1 MAEVIC
7 TECGTTN
14 NGRSEFCSSCGAFL
28 AWDGSADDPPPAA
41 AAAPP
46 APPPAAASASTAP
59 SGAGVEVPA
68 APVEPGF
75 RYQTHAT
82 APSPAAAPPLAM
94 PASGPHPG
102 GPPPENRAS
111 PAPADTGG
119 FGYTIKAPP
128 GRAVAFQPAGP
139 DAEVPAGA
147 VATAAPP
154 GSCPDCGTVN
164 APELRFCRRCG
175 YQLFTADPD
184 RPRPTTTAARPKRP
198 WWQRWIPR
206 RWLPDS
212 ELLGAEARRAFRR
225 SLPMGLRVR
234 RWAYLGGTLGLIV
247 GLLYLTGANPVRWAK
262 DRIADIKGSVVEVQ
276 GIQAASE
283 PAAEQ
288 LPVYPADQ
296 ALDRLATAWA
306 SQWRPPG
313 DAGTCIA
320 PGVTPPPG
328 SLGSLVLTLPQATT
342 VRSLEVVAGPPDEQ
356 QRPHQYR
363 PKTFE
368 LTFSDG
374 SCRQVAVTDV
384 ATPQSI
390 ALDPVTT
397 EQIRVAVTDV
407 YPPESDS
414 VVDVYSITEIWVMAR
429 PR

>member
-1 MAEVIC
+1 MRHHQQRPERVLLLLRC
-7 TECGTTN
+7 FPGL
-14 NGRSEFCSSCGAFL
+14 GRV
-28 AWDGSADDPPPAA
+28 
-41 AAAPP
+41 
-46 APPPAAASASTAP
+46 
-59 SGAGVEVPA
+59 SG
-68 APVEPGF
+68 
-75 RYQTHAT
+75 R
-82 APSPAAAPPLAM
+82 
-94 PASGPHPG
+94 
-102 GPPPENRAS
+102 

-128 GRAVAFQPAGP
+128 GRAVAFEPAGP

-247 GLLYLTGANPVRWAK
+247 GLLYLTGANPVSWTK

-276 GIQAASE
+276 GVQAASE

-313 DAGTCIA
+313 RRTNISGRTSTDRRPSSSPSPTA
-320 PGVTPPPG
+320 V
-328 SLGSLVLTLPQATT
+328 V
-342 VRSLEVVAGPPDEQ
+342 VRS
-356 QRPHQYR
+356 R
-363 PKTFE
+363 
-368 LTFSDG
+368 
-374 SCRQVAVTDV
+374 
-384 ATPQSI
+384 
-390 ALDPVTT
+390 
-397 EQIRVAVTDV
+397 
-407 YPPESDS
+407 
-414 VVDVYSITEIWVMAR
+414 
-429 PR
+429 